1 MLYAAALCMIASLV
15 MALLYSRYFLCELFA
30 LVRAVRIS
38 YARAV
43 RMAAVVLRFL
53 LWPSGGGL
61 NRFCCV
67 LLAVQMPAYTP
78 VRCVRKPSEVSEGEA
93 VFFQPLQ

>member
-1 MLYAAALCMIASLV
+1 MIASLV

-67 LLAVQMPAYTP
+67 LLAAQMPAFVTLWWCCGDTMGHISCH
-78 VRCVRKPSEVSEGEA
+78 VA
-93 VFFQPLQ
+93 VFMAAVVVIK